1 LLDRPSFGVILENFQ
16 KENRMKTYTPSI
28 AEIERKWFVVDA
40 QDKILGRLATK
51 VAGILMGKGKP
62 QFTPHLDVGDYVI
75 VINADKVTLS
85 GKKPGIKTYY
95 RYSGY
100 PGGLK
105 STTFS
110 KYLKEKPEELFS
122 HAVWGMLPKNKL
134 GRKMLS
140 KLFVYRG
147 EKHPHQAQQ
156 PEPLKA

>member
-1 LLDRPSFGVILENFQ
+1 LLDRLSFRLILGDLR
-16 KENRMKTYTPSI
+16 KENQMKTYTPSI

-40 QDKILGRLATK
+40 QDKILGRLATR
-51 VAGILMGKGKP
+51 VAGVLMGKGKP

-75 VINADKVTLS
+75 VINADKVVLS
-85 GKKPGIKTYY
+85 GKKQSTKTYY

-110 KYLKEKPEELFS
+110 KYVKEKPEELFN

-147 EKHPHQAQQ
+147 GQHPHQAQK
-156 PEPLKA
+156 PEPLDA

>member
-1 LLDRPSFGVILENFQ
+1 LLDKGGFGVILGNLQ
-16 KENRMKTYTPSI
+16 KENQMKTYTPSI
-28 AEIERKWFVVDA
+28 SEIERQWFVLDA
-40 QDKILGRLATK
+40 QNKVLGRLATK

-75 VINADKVTLS
+75 VVNADKVVLS
-85 GKKPGIKTYY
+85 GKKQTTKTYY

-110 KYLKEKPEELFS
+110 KFVKEKPEQLFN

-147 EKHPHQAQQ
+147 DRHPHQAQK